1 MSRFDRELQKLE
13 CSINY
18 RKSNK
23 KERSQINGWDMVAEI
38 MKFVIFGLSF
48 DGLEA
53 RCLTLLINKK
63 DREEERDQNCIN
75 LSLGKG
81 SGVVGLSCNF

>member
-38 MKFVIFGLSF
+38 MKFVFTQGFDKLRFVDSGCKLERSF
-48 DGLEA
+48 WVYM
-53 RCLTLLINKK
+53 T
-63 DREEERDQNCIN
+63 
-75 LSLGKG
+75 
-81 SGVVGLSCNF
+81 F

>member
-23 KERSQINGWDMVAEI
+23 KERSQINGWDMVAKI

-53 RCLTLLINKK
+53 RRLTLLINKK
-63 DREEERDQNCIN
+63 DREEEKDQNCIN

>member
-13 CSINY
+13 CLINY

-81 SGVVGLSCNF
+81 SRVVGLSCNF